1 MKRLTTGL
9 AVGLTISSLFIGLYA
24 TWAREPS
31 NANLAKRLVA
41 KTNASATTS
50 PFPACASNQLE
61 VLASASLGAAGAGAM
76 AFDIVNRGS
85 SCRIGGYPEV
95 IFQNASGVAVDRH
108 NVHQPS
114 MLFAEPRVVT
124 VTLVRGGA
132 ATFGA
137 AWNNNTVNNVPY
149 NNQTCPKTAYA
160 VVVLR
165 KGVGRLWGQL
175 PIDPRPCGDS
185 LSVTPIEAGTWPR
198 PNG

>member
-24 TWAREPS
+24 TRASEPS
-31 NANLAKRLVA
+31 NVNLVKRLVA
-41 KTNASATTS
+41 KTNAPATTS
-50 PFPACASNQLE
+50 PLPACTSDQLE

-95 IFQNASGVAVDRH
+95 TFQNASGVAVDRH

-114 MLFAEPRVVT
+114 MLFAEPRVAT

-132 ATFGA
+132 ATFGVS
-137 AWNNNTVNNVPY
+137 WSNNPVNNLSY
-149 NNQTCPKTAYA
+149 NRPCPKTAYA

-165 KGVGRLWGQL
+165 QGVGSLWGQI
-175 PIDPRPCGDS
+175 PIDPQPCGDT
-185 LSVTPIEAGTWPR
+185 LSVTPIELGTWPR

>member
-9 AVGLTISSLFIGLYA
+9 AVGLTISSLFMGLYA
-24 TWAREPS
+24 TRASEPS
-31 NANLAKRLVA
+31 SANLVKRLVA
-41 KTNASATTS
+41 KTNAPATTS
-50 PFPACASNQLE
+50 PLPACASGRLE

-85 SCRIGGYPEV
+85 TCRIGGYPEV
-95 IFQNASGVAVDRH
+95 TFHNASGVAVDRH

-132 ATFGA
+132 ATFGVS
-137 AWNNNTVNNVPY
+137 WNNNTVNNVPY
-149 NNQTCPKTAYA
+149 NQTCPKTAYA

-165 KGVGRLWGQL
+165 QGVGSLWGQI

-185 LSVTPIEAGTWPR
+185 LAVTPIESGTWPR

>member
-24 TWAREPS
+24 TWASEPS
-31 NANLAKRLVA
+31 NVNLVKRLVA
-41 KTNASATTS
+41 KTNTPATAS
-50 PFPACASNQLE
+50 PFPACASDQLQ

-95 IFQNASGVAVDRH
+95 TFQNASGVAVDRH

-114 MLFAEPRVVT
+114 MLFAEPKVAT

-132 ATFGA
+132 ATFGVS
-137 AWNNNTVNNVPY
+137 WNNNTVNNVPY
-149 NNQTCPKTAYA
+149 NNHTCPKTAYA

-165 KGVGRLWGQL
+165 QGVGSLWGQI
-175 PIDPRPCGDS
+175 PIDPQPCGDT
-185 LSVTPIEAGTWPR
+185 LSVTPIESGTWPR